1 MMWLVLSLIAAISS
15 ATADAMTKKH
25 FSGLTAYEMGS
36 VRLAYTLPWL
46 GIAMLLIPW
55 PSLDR
60 LFFLA
65 IACGL
70 PLELLAFWCYM
81 KAIKVSPLS
90 LTLPFLAFTP
100 ICMILTGW
108 IVLGETVTLPGI
120 IGIILIVIGSYC
132 LNLSQAATGIWGPIK
147 AVAKEPGSRLMLLVA
162 FIYSITS
169 TIGKLGVI
177 HSSPSFFGIT
187 YFMSLSMLMFGGL
200 PLVPGAKMSRIL
212 TKPSVGLLIGAIYA
226 IMIFS
231 HMLAIS
237 MVQAAYMIS
246 IKRMSLLFGVLYGAF
261 LFKEEKIAE
270 RMTGAFIMVC
280 GVLIIGFFG

>member
-1 MMWLVLSLIAAISS
+1 MWIMLSLTAAFSS
-15 ATADAMTKKH
+15 ATADALTKKH
-25 FSGLTAYEMGS
+25 FSDLTAYEMGAF
-36 VRLAYTLPWL
+36 RLIYTLPWL
-46 GIAMLLIPW
+46 GISMLFIPW
-55 PSLDR
+55 PPIDR
-60 LFFLA
+60 GFFLA

-70 PLELLAFWCYM
+70 PLEIVAIWCYM
-81 KAIKVSPLS
+81 KAIKISPLS

-100 ICMILTGW
+100 IFMIITGW
-108 IVLGETVTLPGI
+108 IMLGEKISLPGL
-120 IGIILIVIGSYC
+120 IGIVLIVIGSYS
-132 LNLSQAATGIWGPIK
+132 LNLSQVKTGIWGPIK
-147 AVAKEPGSRLMLLVA
+147 AVVKEKGSRLMLIVA

-187 YFMSLSMLMFGGL
+187 YFTCLSLLMLGAL
-200 PLVPGAKMSRIL
+200 PLVPGAKVGRIAS
-212 TKPSVGLLIGAIYA
+212 KPSAGLVLGIIYA

-246 IKRMSLLFGVLYGAF
+246 IKRVSLLFGVLYGAF
-261 LFKEEKIAE
+261 LFREEKIAE
-270 RMTGAFIMVC
+270 RLGGAVIMVF